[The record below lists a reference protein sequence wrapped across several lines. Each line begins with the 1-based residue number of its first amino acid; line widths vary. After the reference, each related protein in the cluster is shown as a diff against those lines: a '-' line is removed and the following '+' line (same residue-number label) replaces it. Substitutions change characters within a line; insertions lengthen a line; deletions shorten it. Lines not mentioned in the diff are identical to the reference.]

1 VARVETYD
9 GISHG
14 NGNGNGNGSARKRK
28 LTVANT
34 SPELIARDGV
44 AADGIRRVTIRRLRL
59 WSVAKVAVV
68 FWVCVGI
75 LTVGAMFMTW
85 LLLTSAG
92 VIGNFEQFVTDMT
105 GVEDFRVLSGT
116 VLAALV
122 LLVCVGVVVATAI
135 TVIAAEFYNIVA
147 ATLGGVEV
155 VAYEQSVQPVSSNG
169 QHVDGVASNGHASG
183 DVVLKS

>member
-1 VARVETYD
+1 MARVETFD
-9 GISHG
+9 GTS
-14 NGNGNGNGSARKRK
+14 NGNGNGNGSAHKRR

-34 SPELIARDGV
+34 RRELTAHDL
-44 AADGIRRVTIRRLRL
+44 AAVDEFRRVTITRLRL

-68 FWVCVGI
+68 FWVCAGI
-75 LTVGAMFMTW
+75 LTIGAVFMTW
-85 LLLTSAG
+85 LLLASSG

-116 VLAALV
+116 VLGALV
-122 LLVCVGVVVATAI
+122 LLVCVGVVVATAV

-147 ATLGGVEV
+147 ATLGGIEM
-155 VAYEQSVQPVSSNG
+155 VAYEEAIRPASSNG